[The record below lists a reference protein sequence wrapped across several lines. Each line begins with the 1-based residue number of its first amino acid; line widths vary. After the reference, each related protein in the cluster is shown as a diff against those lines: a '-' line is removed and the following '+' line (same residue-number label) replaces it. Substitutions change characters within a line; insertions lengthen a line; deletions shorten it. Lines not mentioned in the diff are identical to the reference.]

1 METILKSDIF
11 FFISSISTILIT
23 LLLVFILIF
32 VIVILFRINKRVKK
46 FETQLEAV
54 KDDIVSFKEDLL
66 KSSIFASLIKLILQT
81 KKNKSEK
88 ASTNKKKQKY
98 EQNTKK

>member
-1 METILKSDIF
+1 METILRSDIF

-54 KDDIVSFKEDLL
+54 KDDMVSFKEDLL
-66 KSSIFASLIKLILQT
+66 KSSIFASLIKLVLQ
-81 KKNKSEK
+81 KKQNKSEK

>member
-88 ASTNKKKQKY
+88 ASTNK
-98 EQNTKK
+98 

>member
-66 KSSIFASLIKLILQT
+66 KSSIFASLIKLILQ
-81 KKNKSEK
+81 KKQNKSEK